1 MWVRVVL
8 QERRRLVRD
17 GLASLLDANPGIQVA
32 AAVATASEL
41 VAASKQERPDV
52 VLLEATMTDWDVPR
66 LIATLRKSKRS
77 LRVYGLARGAL
88 PIEPAR
94 LRGWGMRAVFDRDTG
109 IAPIV
114 AAITTPGPRQ
124 PAPAVTPL
132 LNGEASRRPAAHTG
146 RELEV
151 LRLVA
156 AGEGTSSISD
166 RLDISPKTVEN
177 HKQRIFGKLGV
188 QNQAHAVSV
197 AMRSGALRAD
207 LALEA

>member
-17 GLASLLDANPGIQVA
+17 GLASLLDANPGIEVA
-32 AAVATASEL
+32 AAVATAGEL
-41 VAASKQERPDV
+41 IAASKQERPDV
-52 VLLEATMTDWDVPR
+52 VLLEAAMTDWDVPR

-77 LRVYGLARGAL
+77 LRVYGMARGASSL
-88 PIEPAR
+88 EPAK
-94 LRGWGMRAVFDRDTG
+94 LRGWGMRAVFDRDAG
-109 IAPIV
+109 IGPIV
-114 AAITTPGPRQ
+114 AAITKPPLRPSTPTL
-124 PAPAVTPL
+124 TPIR
-132 LNGEASRRPAAHTG
+132 NGEVIPRRATLTG

-166 RLDISPKTVEN
+166 RLDISRKTVEN